1 MKILR
6 KESRSGLDKNETL
19 KGMVF
24 MLPWLFGIIFF
35 FIIPVVK
42 SFLFS
47 ITDVNF
53 GSTGYSFGSFSGLE
67 HYDYAL
73 FTHTEYRQTVTEAL
87 LDMLLTV
94 PLIMVFSF
102 FMASILSN
110 KFRGQTFFKV
120 MMFIPIVTSL
130 AASES
135 SIEQQ
140 MSGFSEYKETFSV
153 AAVSFTKQIS
163 NYLQSIGLSEDASS
177 LIVNIADRVYGVI
190 SDSGIQ
196 ILIMIVGMCSIS
208 PLLYEAATVEGATV
222 WESFWKITFPMA
234 SPTIYTCLVYTII
247 DSFTDKKNGLISLIS
262 DTSFNT
268 QNYSLA
274 SAMGW
279 IYFLIIAVILG
290 VISLIISRY
299 LFYYDK

>member
-47 ITDVNF
+47 ITNVDF

-130 AASES
+130 SASES
-135 SIEQQ
+135 LIEQRR
-140 MSGFSEYKETFSV
+140 SWFS
-153 AAVSFTKQIS
+153 
-163 NYLQSIGLSEDASS
+163 
-177 LIVNIADRVYGVI
+177 
-190 SDSGIQ
+190 
-196 ILIMIVGMCSIS
+196 
-208 PLLYEAATVEGATV
+208 
-222 WESFWKITFPMA
+222 
-234 SPTIYTCLVYTII
+234 
-247 DSFTDKKNGLISLIS
+247 
-262 DTSFNT
+262 
-268 QNYSLA
+268 
-274 SAMGW
+274 
-279 IYFLIIAVILG
+279 
-290 VISLIISRY
+290 
-299 LFYYDK
+299 

>member
-1 MKILR
+1 MKFLQN
-6 KESRSGLDKNETL
+6 RSGLNKHDTL

-24 MLPWLFGIIFF
+24 LLPWLFGIVFF

-47 ITDVNF
+47 ITNVNF
-53 GSTGYSFGSFSGLE
+53 GSTGYSFGEFSGLE

-73 FTHTEYRQTVTEAL
+73 FTHTEYRQTVVTAL

-102 FMASILSN
+102 FMASVLSN

-130 AASES
+130 ATTES

-153 AAVSFTKQIS
+153 TAVSFTKQIS
-163 NYLQSIGLSEDASS
+163 DYLQNIGLSEDISS
-177 LIVNIADRVYGVI
+177 SIVNIADQVYGVI

-234 SPTIYTCLVYTII
+234 SPTIYTCLIYTII
-247 DSFTDKKNGLISLIS
+247 DSFTDKKNGLITLMSNI
-262 DTSFNT
+262 SFNN

-279 IYFLIIAVILG
+279 IYFLMIAVILG
-290 VISLIISRY
+290 VVSLIISRY